1 VSPLCD
7 RLVVLLSGTVGEEVA
22 RDTVQ
27 DALSALGRD
36 PRLLD
41 RPAALE
47 VLEHI
52 AQRPGLVGVTARFA
66 KSRLHL
72 T

>member
-1 VSPLCD
+1 
-7 RLVVLLSGTVGEEVA
+7 
-22 RDTVQ
+22 
-27 DALSALGRD
+27 
-36 PRLLD
+36 
-41 RPAALE
+41 